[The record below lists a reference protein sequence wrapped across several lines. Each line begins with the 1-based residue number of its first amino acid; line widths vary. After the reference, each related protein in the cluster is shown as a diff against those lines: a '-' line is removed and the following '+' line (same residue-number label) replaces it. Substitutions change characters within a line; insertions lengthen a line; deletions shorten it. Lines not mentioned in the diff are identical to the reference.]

1 MAKLYIL
8 SASACLLMLAG
19 CGQSSSDKLADRVDN
34 AADQRA
40 NALDKQA
47 DALNSKADAIRANGE
62 QRSDAIDAADRDVST
77 MTQAERDKIV
87 ANKAP
92 AVK

>member
-1 MAKLYIL
+1 MSKKYFIPVSVFLLAL
-8 SASACLLMLAG
+8 AAC
-19 CGQSSSDKLADRVDN
+19 SWSPSDKLADRVDN

-47 DALNSKADAIRANGE
+47 AALNSKADAIRANGE
-62 QRSDAIDAADRDVST
+62 QRSDASDAANRDVSS
-77 MTQAERDKIV
+77 MMQAERDRIV

-92 AVK
+92 AVR

>member
-1 MAKLYIL
+1 MSKTCFIPVSVFLLAL
-8 SASACLLMLAG
+8 AACN
-19 CGQSSSDKLADRVDN
+19 QSPSDKLADRVDN

-47 DALNSKADAIRANGE
+47 DALNSEADAIRANGE
-62 QRSDAIDAADRDVST
+62 QRSDAIEAADRNVSS

-87 ANKAP
+87 ANEAP
-92 AVK
+92 AVR